1 MFPVLLVSKRRWV
14 GLPTVSIA
22 PSDYVNSSFADASK
36 VYSARTPR
44 EWRDDM
50 AMSATSFP
58 DLGLTY
64 AIVYGCTST
73 LEDSI
78 LERLHP
84 LGEAAAHPL
93 VVPGVLVEI
102 ELLRHTRL
110 VEANIVQVE
119 TKIFELDVVP
129 GATEGG
135 GEKENRRRNEAK
147 RSAWLNLSYLRNS
160 LITWHVELGKIMTHS
175 NALKSLDGKDS
186 VNIDDTIPWALREV
200 GEKTRLRLETIRREY
215 DEKIRHCTMRL
226 DGMAMATQWVRL
238 MTNRYNLPSLCT
250 KPRSQSHS
258 ETAAEQAM
266 AANRETKVMKSISL
280 VTMVFLP
287 GTFFAVSELQI
298 TTSPS

>member
-1 MFPVLLVSKRRWV
+1 
-14 GLPTVSIA
+14 
-22 PSDYVNSSFADASK
+22 
-36 VYSARTPR
+36 
-44 EWRDDM
+44 
-50 AMSATSFP
+50 
-58 DLGLTY
+58 
-64 AIVYGCTST
+64 
-73 LEDSI
+73 
-78 LERLHP
+78 
-84 LGEAAAHPL
+84 
-93 VVPGVLVEI
+93 LVEI

-200 GEKTRLRLETIRREY
+200 GEKIRLRLETIRREY

-226 DGMAMATQWVRL
+226 DGMAMATQW
-238 MTNRYNLPSLCT
+238 
-250 KPRSQSHS
+250 SHS

-287 GTFFAVSELQI
+287 GTFFATVFSMTFFNWSGEEGTRRVSRYLWVYVVFTAVSTLI
-298 TTSPS
+298 TLGLWYFFVAYRRGNRDVGDEEKQKRR